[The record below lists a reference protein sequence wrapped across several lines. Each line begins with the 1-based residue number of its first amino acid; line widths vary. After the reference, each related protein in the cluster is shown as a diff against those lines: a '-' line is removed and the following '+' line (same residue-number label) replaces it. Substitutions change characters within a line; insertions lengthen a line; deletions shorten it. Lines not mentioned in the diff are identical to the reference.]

1 MNSLAA
7 RERSW
12 TDAITNAA
20 LLGGFDGARY
30 LAWLTG
36 RTIRI
41 EAALPQ
47 FLHEFTH
54 HWCFDSIVGNAI
66 AQLVLRARRNALVL
80 GLQARFDQIE
90 SDVLRAHAT
99 ELMLQPLAEGLALFA
114 EFDITP
120 GESRVESRTTTACLI
135 CFGFPIRSERAPVE
149 SATMVLRALLQ
160 TTRRQPATLERKAGI
175 YAQPLECEAGYLAG
189 YLSVKA
195 MWAQLASKA
204 PLLHDRDLYLAFLRS
219 YVYDDARLVL
229 LMLDGE
235 LSDLE
240 ACEAIANHLYQ
251 RLGALVEADDL
262 VERVAAWESACD
274 QGLPVIEAIDVTLA
288 ERERANDRLM
298 LLMDDVEHDGPISDF
313 AAHALM
319 TAQERRYLTLCTIAA
334 VATTQDGRIRIE
346 AVEAGPDGRAEFQVD
361 PGLWPFASA
370 SPLSG
375 ELVAVTPS
383 RLPCMLVYFVADRRV
398 QLVRSFGSL
407 NDIDQEELERH
418 MANRRPNMAVH
429 DQLEAALAA
438 ALAHPRLSLS
448 VAGCRRNVLRAADE
462 LYGTLATLHAE
473 DDAVAGALER
483 LRRGGLLDL
492 LDGDA
497 DLVRGVASI
506 GLANTMG
513 TDPASLAIFSLAA
526 GLDDALI
533 ERTIATA
540 SVRHGMRLLARGR
553 AGGVIA
559 VA

>member
-1 MNSLAA
+1 MAA
-7 RERSW
+7 IERSW
-12 TDAITNAA
+12 TDAITNTA
-20 LLGGFDGARY
+20 LLGGFDAVEY
-30 LAWLTG
+30 LAWLAG
-36 RTIRI
+36 RTTRI

-54 HWCFDSIVGNAI
+54 HWCFDSIVGNAM
-66 AQLVLRARRNALVL
+66 AQLVLRARRNALVF
-80 GLQARFDQIE
+80 GVDERFDEIE
-90 SDVLRAHAT
+90 SDVLRAEAT

-120 GESRVESRTTTACLI
+120 GDSRVESRTTTACLI
-135 CFGFPIRSERAPVE
+135 CFGFPIKSDGEPVRD
-149 SATMVLRALLQ
+149 ATMVLRALLQ
-160 TTRRQPATLERKAGI
+160 TTRRQPAILERKAGI
-175 YAQPLECEAGYLAG
+175 YAQSFECEAGYLAG

-204 PLLHDRDLYLAFLRS
+204 PTLHDRDLYLAFLRS

-229 LMLDGE
+229 LMLDRE
-235 LSDLE
+235 LTDFQ
-240 ACEAIANHLYQ
+240 ATEAIANHIYQ
-251 RLGALVEADDL
+251 RLGALVESDDL
-262 VERVAAWESACD
+262 VERVAAWESACE
-274 QGLPVIEAIDVTLA
+274 QELPVIEAIGVTLA
-288 ERERANDRLM
+288 ERERANVELM
-298 LLMDDVEHDGPISDF
+298 LLMDDVQHEGPISDF

-319 TAQERRYLTLCTIAA
+319 TLQERRYLTLGAIPA
-334 VATTQDGRIRIE
+334 VAATQDGRTRIE
-346 AVEAGPDGRAEFQVD
+346 AVGASPDGQAGFRVD
-361 PGLWPFASA
+361 QDRWPFALG

-383 RLPCMLVYFVADRRV
+383 RRPCVLVYFVADKQAR
-398 QLVRSFGSL
+398 LIHSLGSL
-407 NDIDQEELERH
+407 DDIDQEELTRH
-418 MANRRPNMAVH
+418 VVNRQSNTAVH

-438 ALAHPRLSLS
+438 ALAHPRLSMG
-448 VAGCRRNVLRAADE
+448 VAQCRRHVLQVAEE

-473 DDAVAGALER
+473 DEAVTGALER
-483 LRRGGLLDL
+483 LRRGGLFAL
-492 LDGDA
+492 LDDDA

-513 TDPASLAIFSLAA
+513 TDPASIAMFSALA

-533 ERTIATA
+533 QRTIATA